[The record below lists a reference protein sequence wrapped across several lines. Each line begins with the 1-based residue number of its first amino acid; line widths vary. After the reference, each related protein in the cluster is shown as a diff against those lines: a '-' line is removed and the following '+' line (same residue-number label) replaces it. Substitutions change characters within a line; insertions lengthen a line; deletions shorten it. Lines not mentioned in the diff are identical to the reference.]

1 MKTMRIAILAGAT
14 ALAAAGTAVAASE
27 PQHVLNLAMPDGSI
41 EHIHYSGDVPPP
53 VVFLPAHS
61 APIASADPSDSPFAM
76 FDRIAAEMDRQA
88 DTMLRQAAMTA
99 SQPAAADGKID
110 YAAFGKLPA
119 GTVHYSFVSTSSGNG
134 VTCTRST
141 QIVSQGP
148 KLQPK
153 MISQSSGD
161 CGAAPARAVP
171 AVQGVAPAARP
182 KAITVKLDPAKDQSA
197 QAPAAKG
204 PTV

>member
-1 MKTMRIAILAGAT
+1 MKKMRTAILAGAT

-41 EHIHYSGDVPPP
+41 EHIHYSGDAPP
-53 VVFLPAHS
+53 VVFLPVHS

-88 DTMLRQAAMTA
+88 DTMMHQAAMMA

-119 GTVHYSFVSTSSGNG
+119 GTVHYSFVSTSSGKG
-134 VTCTRST
+134 GTCTRSM
-141 QIVSQGP
+141 QITSQGP

-153 MISQSSGD
+153 MISQTSGD
-161 CGAAPARAVP
+161 CGAAPAHAVP
-171 AVQGVAPAARP
+171 AVQGPAPAAQP
-182 KAITVKLDPAKDQSA
+182 KAITVKLDPATNHSA
-197 QAPAAKG
+197 STSAAKG